1 MSFRSKLTESFLQ
14 GIPFAYLLNQS
25 EFYHHKFFVNEDVL
39 IPRPETEYMVD
50 LLVNGSQRFDRVADV
65 GCGSG
70 AILLSLLKAGVAK
83 KGVGFDLSQRALVV
97 SKINARRLRL
107 EANIKFIQADRLTG
121 VTETFDAIISNPPY
135 IKAHAHKS
143 LVQQSV
149 DAHEPAM
156 ALYLEDE
163 TYKDWFQVFFEQVRS
178 HLNPGGLFMMEGHEL
193 ELQDQARTL
202 MTFGF
207 LNVQVLK
214 DLAGQDR
221 FLKALAP

>member
-1 MSFRSKLTESFLQ
+1 VGFRSELSESFLQ

-50 LLVNGSQRFDRVADV
+50 LLVSGSQRFDRVADV

-70 AILLSLLKAGVAK
+70 VILLSLLKAGVAK
-83 KGVGFDLSQRALVV
+83 KGVGFDLSEKALAV

-107 EANIKFIQADRLTG
+107 ESNTKFVQADRLTG

-135 IKAHAHKS
+135 IKAHAHKP
-143 LVQQSV
+143 LVQLSV
-149 DAHEPAM
+149 DLHEPAM

-163 TYKDWFQVFFEQVRS
+163 TYKEWFQVFFEQIRS
-178 HLNPGGLFMMEGHEL
+178 RLNPGGLFMMEGHEL
-193 ELQDQARTL
+193 ELQDQSQTL
-202 MTFGF
+202 VALGF

-214 DLAGQDR
+214 DLSGQDR